1 MLSLVLTTLECMTSA
16 QIFYQTII
24 CAVPFTSGLPW
35 MTIVDRQRT
44 FQASAMAPS
53 TRRSRASQINCYLQF
68 CHSYGLHRFPCPA
81 SQAGFYATF
90 LSEFMSPASINNYLS
105 AVWSHQ
111 RSLGYPSYPDDYALK
126 LTLRGIRR
134 LGKSSRPSRH
144 PLSAQELLLL
154 YQELNT
160 LIPGDLVFW
169 CALTLAFRAL
179 LRKCH
184 YNPSPHTLRWRDV
197 SIYPDHLVL
206 VLPSSKTDQFS
217 DHPHKVV
224 LNSSPGSAL
233 CPVFWLAELARVQ
246 NPLESDYIFRL
257 PAPGGYYPLTY
268 IFFNSKLKAGMLA
281 LTLRRWAATHS
292 ATGGPPTCRPLEQAP
307 GPLLP
312 FITISTI
319 RWTPWDRRTCLSLQ
333 VYLDMPCPLTPP
345 YVVGHLGLFFW
356 VSLVRQLPLDYI
368 NWPIS

>member
-1 MLSLVLTTLECMTSA
+1 
-16 QIFYQTII
+16 
-24 CAVPFTSGLPW
+24 
-35 MTIVDRQRT
+35 
-44 FQASAMAPS
+44 
-53 TRRSRASQINCYLQF
+53 
-68 CHSYGLHRFPCPA
+68 
-81 SQAGFYATF
+81 
-90 LSEFMSPASINNYLS
+90 MSPASINNYLS

-184 YNPSPHTLRWRDV
+184 YTPSPHTLRWRDV

-268 IFFNSKLKAGMLA
+268 IFFNSKLKALSRNVGLDPTTVSCHSLRHGGASHMSAFGTDLMDIRA
-281 LTLRRWAATHS
+281 RGSWASSAIYNYLHHSVDTLR
-292 ATGGPPTCRPLEQAP
+292 QKD
-307 GPLLP
+307 LP
-312 FITISTI
+312 VS
-319 RWTPWDRRTCLSLQ
+319 S
-333 VYLDMPCPLTPP
+333 
-345 YVVGHLGLFFW
+345 GL
-356 VSLVRQLPLDYI
+356 P
-368 NWPIS
+368 